1 MKNKKI
7 ISNIIIYSFAFF
19 FLFPIIILCLWS
31 FAKNWSW
38 PLVIP
43 KEFGLRGLKYA
54 LDTKSKNLSILFKS
68 IGISTIV
75 TFITIIISIPAAKA
89 LGIYNFKGKNFIK
102 ILIFS
107 PIIVPGISVA
117 LGTHVSFLK
126 LGLANTI
133 LGVIIIHLIPCI
145 PYAVF
150 MLTDVFE
157 IIRDKMEK
165 QAKVLGANRYQ
176 CFFYVTL
183 PLISSGI
190 MSAAFMT
197 FIISF
202 SQYFLTFLIGGGQ
215 VITYPIVMF
224 PFIQSGDKTIASSFS
239 LIFIITSLIYLLII
253 NKCIKSYYKTD
264 KFLNV

>member
-1 MKNKKI
+1 MKNKKV
-7 ISNIIIYSFAFF
+7 ISNIIIYGFAFF
-19 FLFPIIILCLWS
+19 FLFPVIILCLWS

-43 KEFGLRGLKYA
+43 KEFGLRGLKYT
-54 LDTKSKNLSILFKS
+54 LDPKSQNFNILFKS

-75 TFITIIISIPAAKA
+75 VFVTIMISIPAAKA
-89 LGIYNFKGKNFIK
+89 LGIYNFRGKNFIK

-107 PIIVPGISVA
+107 PIIVPGVSVA
-117 LGTHVSFLK
+117 LGIHISFLK

-157 IIRDKMEK
+157 IIGDKMEK

-176 CFFYVTL
+176 CFFL
-183 PLISSGI
+183 CN
-190 MSAAFMT
+190 
-197 FIISF
+197 
-202 SQYFLTFLIGGGQ
+202 
-215 VITYPIVMF
+215 ITIDFFRDNVYC
-224 PFIQSGDKTIASSFS
+224 
-239 LIFIITSLIYLLII
+239 IYDFYNIL
-253 NKCIKSYYKTD
+253 
-264 KFLNV
+264 

>member
-1 MKNKKI
+1 MKNKKV
-7 ISNIIIYSFAFF
+7 ISNIIIYGFGIF
-19 FLFPIIILCLWS
+19 FLFPVIILCLWS

-54 LDTKSKNLSILFKS
+54 LDPKSQNFNILFKS

-75 TFITIIISIPAAKA
+75 TFVTIMISIPAAKA

-107 PIIVPGISVA
+107 PIIVPGVSVA
-117 LGTHVSFLK
+117 LGIHISFLK

-150 MLTDVFE
+150 MLTNVFE
-157 IIRDKMEK
+157 IIGDKMEK

-190 MSAAFMT
+190 MSTVFMT

-202 SQYFLTFLIGGGQ
+202 SQYFLTFLIGE
-215 VITYPIVMF
+215 
-224 PFIQSGDKTIASSFS
+224 DR
-239 LIFIITSLIYLLII
+239 LLHI
-253 NKCIKSYYKTD
+253 
-264 KFLNV
+264 L

>member
-1 MKNKKI
+1 MENKKI
-7 ISNIIIYSFAFF
+7 ISNVIIYTFVFF

-43 KEFGLRGLKYA
+43 KEFSVRGLKYA
-54 LDTKSKNLSILFKS
+54 LDPKSKNLNILFKS

-75 TFITIIISIPAAKA
+75 TLITICISIPAAKA
-89 LGIYNFKGKNFIK
+89 LGVYDFKGKNFIK
-102 ILIFS
+102 VLIFS
-107 PIIVPGISVA
+107 PIIIPGVSVA
-117 LGTHVSFLK
+117 LGIHVVFLK
-126 LGLANTI
+126 LRLANTI
-133 LGVIIIHLIPCI
+133 LGVIIINLIPCI
-145 PYAVF
+145 PYAVLI
-150 MLTDVFE
+150 LTEVFE
-157 IIRDKMEK
+157 IIGDKIEK
-165 QAKVLGANRYQ
+165 QARVLGANRYQ

-183 PLISSGI
+183 PLISSGV
-190 MSAAFMT
+190 MSAVFMV

-224 PFIQSGDKTIASSFS
+224 PFIQSGDRTIASSFS
-239 LIFIITSLIYLLII
+239 VIFVVTSLIYLLVI
-253 NKCIKSYYKTD
+253 NKCIKSYYKTE